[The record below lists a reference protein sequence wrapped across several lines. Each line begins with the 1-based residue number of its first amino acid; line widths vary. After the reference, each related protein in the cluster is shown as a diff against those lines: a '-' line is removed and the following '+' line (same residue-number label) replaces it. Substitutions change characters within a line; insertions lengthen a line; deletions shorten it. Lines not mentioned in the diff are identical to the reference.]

1 MLLRPFFLVIF
12 LGLAGGAAWAQ
23 TTTPSVR
30 PGNHELI
37 YSDIYRQETD
47 RAIVFGNSYV
57 EIQVDK
63 QTGVW
68 TRWTDEAP
76 ANQLIT
82 PDITRPALDFS
93 INGAYLVAKH
103 GGTLLRNE
111 TSIGKDRQGVVLS
124 VTVGVLPQQMGHE
137 YELTTYY
144 RLYPQQKRLDRW
156 ARLVRNRPGP
166 TEHLDGFR
174 FRLPGVMIGEP
185 GDNTVT
191 LPGPFFPKTF
201 VAPDTPYDS
210 LKTKNI
216 TFHQAPDAGFGLFLL
231 SNKARKTTLGSWMS
245 TAGEVAYS
253 TAVEGNGQIL
263 SCRHDDR
270 RAYYLL
276 PGMAVDSDVQ
286 HVELAETSAPIMQRY
301 RQMATQT
308 MPLDSATPAWVKNQ
322 VILEVYPQYYKG
334 GLPELA
340 ARLPFYKSV
349 GFTMIYLMPHWD
361 GGYSPI
367 DLFKVDTRFGS
378 PADLK
383 ALVTTAHG
391 LGLKVIFDMV
401 IHGMNKKSPVTQQR
415 PELFVRNEAGELALH
430 PTWKSVT
437 TDWAN
442 PAYQQYMVDLV
453 LHDQR
458 EYGIDGYRVDAA
470 TYKGAGWNPNVSYPA
485 YRDGSAAPELM
496 RAMLTALRQKNP
508 EAVLLSEVF
517 GPVFYSVCNFA
528 HDNQTEAVPLLLEK
542 MQQGL
547 YSAAEYKQHIQAVY
561 AMLPTGA
568 NRVFYARN
576 HDTSWF
582 YRFGGYT
589 PRFMAFEAIH
599 ALFGIPEVFAG
610 DPKNRP
616 APDDEPQVYETYK
629 KLFAL
634 RNRLPE
640 LIVGEIQL
648 DRVQCSNK
656 HIFSGLRTL
665 SGQSVLALVSF
676 SDQVETATI
685 TLDPSVNSKP
695 GRPLTLDDTQTGKS
709 VVLTS
714 AGANTVTVT
723 LQPFQGLVGR
733 VN

>member
-1 MLLRPFFLVIF
+1 MRLFYADIPQTRWLLCL
-12 LGLAGGAAWAQ
+12 LSLALFPAF
-23 TTTPSVR
+23 THDPVY
-30 PGNHELI
+30 LDI
-37 YSDIYRQETD
+37 YSRETE
-47 RAIVFGNSYV
+47 ANLVFGNV
-57 EIQVDK
+57 QTELHVDK
-63 QTGVW
+63 RTGAWTVW
-68 TRWTDEAP
+68 TDKP
-76 ANQLIT
+76 ATPSLIT
-82 PDITRPALDFS
+82 PDTTRPALDFS
-93 INGAYLVAKH
+93 INGSYLLAKH

-111 TSIGKDRQGVVLS
+111 TIIDKNRQGVVLS
-124 VTVGVLPQQMGHE
+124 VTVGILPQPTGYQ
-137 YELTTYY
+137 YELTSYY
-144 RLYPQQKRLDRW
+144 RLFPQQKRLERW
-156 ARLVRNRPGP
+156 ARLARNRPGP
-166 TEHLDGFR
+166 KEHLDGFR
-174 FRLPGVMIGEP
+174 FRLPGVVIGQSGE
-185 GDNTVT
+185 NTVT
-191 LPGPFFPKTF
+191 LPGPFFIKTF

-231 SNKARKTTLGSWMS
+231 SNKVRKTTLGSWMS
-245 TAGEVAYS
+245 TGGEVAYS
-253 TAVEGNGQIL
+253 TAIEGNGRTL
-263 SCRHDDR
+263 SCRHDDK

-276 PGMAVDSDVQ
+276 PGMAVESDVQ
-286 HVELAETSAPIMQRY
+286 HVELAESSAPIMQSY
-301 RQMATQT
+301 RQMAMQT
-308 MPLDSATPAWVKNQ
+308 MPLDPNTPAWVRRQ

-340 ARLPFYKSV
+340 TRLPFYKSV
-349 GFTMIYLMPHWD
+349 GFTMIYLMPHWE

-367 DLFKVDTRFGS
+367 DLFKVDSRFGS

-383 ALVTTAHG
+383 ALVKSAHG

-401 IHGMNKKSPVTQQR
+401 IHGMNKKSPLIQQR
-415 PELFVRNEAGELALH
+415 PKLFVRNEAGELALH

-442 PAYQQYMVDLV
+442 PAYQQYMVNLV

-470 TYKGAGWNPNVSYPA
+470 TYKGAGWNPAVTYPA
-485 YRDGSAAPELM
+485 YRDGSAAPDLM
-496 RAMLTALRQKNP
+496 RAMLTALRRKNP

-542 MQQGL
+542 MEQGT
-547 YSAAEYKQHIQAVY
+547 YSAAEYKGHMQAVY

-589 PRFMAFEAIH
+589 PRYMAFEAVH

-610 DPKNRP
+610 DPKNLP
-616 APDDEPQVYETYK
+616 APDDEPRVYTTYK

-634 RNRLPE
+634 RKQLPE
-640 LIVGEIQL
+640 LVEGTVQL
-648 DRVQCSNK
+648 DQVRCSNK
-656 HIFSGLRTL
+656 QIFSGLRSL
-665 SGQSVLALVSF
+665 SGRSVMALISF
-676 SDQVETATI
+676 SDQGQTATI
-685 TLDPSVNSKP
+685 TLDTALKVPSGN
-695 GRPLTLDDTQTGKS
+695 RLTLSDVETGQP

-714 AGANTVTVT
+714 AGANTYTVT
-723 LQPFQGLVGR
+723 LKPFQKTAGR
-733 VN
+733 IN

>member
-1 MLLRPFFLVIF
+1 MRLFYGGIPPIQPTRWLLCLFI
-12 LGLAGGAAWAQ
+12 LALFPAF
-23 TTTPSVR
+23 THDPVY
-30 PGNHELI
+30 LDI
-37 YSDIYRQETD
+37 YSRETKTNL
-47 RAIVFGNSYV
+47 VFGNAQT
-57 EIQVDK
+57 ELQVDK
-63 QTGVW
+63 RTGVW
-68 TRWTDEAP
+68 TALNDKAGTP
-76 ANQLIT
+76 SLIT
-82 PDITRPALDFS
+82 PDTTRPALDFS
-93 INGAYLVAKH
+93 INGSYLLAKH

-111 TSIGKDRQGVVLS
+111 TTIDKDRQGVVLS
-124 VTVGVLPQQMGHE
+124 VTMGVLPQQTGYQ

-144 RLYPQQKRLDRW
+144 RLYPQQKRLERW

-166 TEHLDGFR
+166 KEHLDGFR
-174 FRLPGVMIGEP
+174 FRLPGVVIGEP
-185 GDNTVT
+185 GENTVT
-191 LPGPFFPKTF
+191 LPGPFFIKTF

-253 TAVEGNGQIL
+253 TAIEGNGQTL
-263 SCRHDDR
+263 SCRHDDK
-270 RAYYLL
+270 RAYYLS
-276 PGMAVDSDVQ
+276 PGMAVESDVQ
-286 HVELAETSAPIMQRY
+286 HIELAESSAPIMAAY

-308 MPLDSATPAWVKNQ
+308 MPLDPTTPAWVKNQ

-340 ARLPFYKSV
+340 SRLPFYKSV
-349 GFTMIYLMPHWD
+349 GFTMIYLMPHWE

-367 DLFKVDTRFGS
+367 DLFNVDARFGS

-383 ALVTTAHG
+383 ALVKTAHG

-401 IHGMNKKSPVTQQR
+401 IHGMNKKSPLIQQR

-470 TYKGAGWNPNVSYPA
+470 TYKGAGWNPNLLYPA

-528 HDNQTEAVPLLLEK
+528 HDNQTEGVPLLLEK
-542 MQQGL
+542 MQRGA
-547 YSAAEYKQHIQAVY
+547 YSAADYKQHIQAVY

-589 PRFMAFEAIH
+589 PRFMAFEAVH
-599 ALFGIPEVFAG
+599 AFFGIPEVFAG
-610 DPKNRP
+610 DPKNLP
-616 APDDEPQVYETYK
+616 APDDEPQIYGTYK

-634 RNRLPE
+634 RKKLPE
-640 LIVGEIQL
+640 LVEGEIQL

-656 HIFSGLRTL
+656 HIFSGLRSL
-665 SGQSVLALVSF
+665 NGRSVLALISF
-676 SDQVETATI
+676 SDQIETATI
-685 TLDPSVNSKP
+685 TLDPLVNVKP
-695 GRPLTLDDTQTGKS
+695 GKKLMLADTQTGKPIT
-709 VVLTS
+709 LTS
-714 AGANTVTVT
+714 VGANTFTVT
-723 LQPFQGLVGR
+723 LQPFQGLVGC
-733 VN
+733 VLS

>member
-1 MLLRPFFLVIF
+1 MRLFYGNIPPIQPTRWLFCLLSLTLFPAFFHDPVYLD
-12 LGLAGGAAWAQ
+12 
-23 TTTPSVR
+23 
-30 PGNHELI
+30 I
-37 YSDIYRQETD
+37 YSRETETNL
-47 RAIVFGNSYV
+47 VFGNV
-57 EIQVDK
+57 QTELQVDK
-63 QTGVW
+63 RTGAW
-68 TRWTDEAP
+68 TTWTDKTGTIS
-76 ANQLIT
+76 LIT
-82 PDITRPALDFS
+82 PDTTRPALDFS
-93 INGAYLVAKH
+93 INGNYLLAKH

-111 TSIGKDRQGVVLS
+111 TTIDKNRQGVVLS
-124 VTVGVLPQQMGHE
+124 ITVGILPQPTGYQ
-137 YELTTYY
+137 YELTSYY
-144 RLYPQQKRLDRW
+144 RLYPQQKRLERW

-166 TEHLDGFR
+166 KEHLDGFR
-174 FRLPGVMIGEP
+174 FRLSGVVIGQPGE
-185 GDNTVT
+185 NTVT

-210 LKTKNI
+210 LKAKNI

-231 SNKARKTTLGSWMS
+231 SNKARKVTLGSWMS
-245 TAGEVAYS
+245 TSGEVAYS
-253 TAVEGNGQIL
+253 TAIEGNGRTL
-263 SCRHDDR
+263 SCRHDDK

-276 PGMAVDSDVQ
+276 PGMAVESDVQ
-286 HVELAETSAPIMQRY
+286 HVELAESSAPIMAAY

-308 MPLDSATPAWVKNQ
+308 MPLDPTTPAWVKKQ

-340 ARLPFYKSV
+340 SRLPFYKSV
-349 GFTMIYLMPHWD
+349 GFTMIYLMPHWE
-361 GGYSPI
+361 GGYGPI
-367 DLFKVDTRFGS
+367 DLFKVDARFGS

-383 ALVTTAHG
+383 AFVKTAHG
-391 LGLKVIFDMV
+391 RGLKVIFDMV
-401 IHGMNKKSPVTQQR
+401 IHGMNKISPLIQQR

-470 TYKGAGWNPNVSYPA
+470 TYKGAGWNPSVPYPA

-496 RAMLTALRQKNP
+496 RAMLTALRRNNP

-542 MQQGL
+542 MQRGA
-547 YSAAEYKQHIQAVY
+547 YSAAEYKGHMQAVY
-561 AMLPTGA
+561 DMLPTGA

-589 PRFMAFEAIH
+589 PRFMAFEAVH
-599 ALFGIPEVFAG
+599 AFFGIPEIFAG
-610 DPKNRP
+610 DPKHLP
-616 APDDEPQVYETYK
+616 APDDEPQIYGTYK

-640 LIVGEIQL
+640 LVEGEIQL

-656 HIFSGLRTL
+656 QIFSGLRSL
-665 SGQSVLALVSF
+665 NGRSVLALISF
-676 SDQVETATI
+676 SDQTETATV
-685 TLDPSVNSKP
+685 TLVSSVNVKA
-695 GRPLTLDDTQTGKS
+695 GKTLILDDTQTGKP
-709 VVLTS
+709 VTLTS
-714 AGANTVTVT
+714 VGANTFTVT
-723 LQPFQGLVGR
+723 LQPFQGVVGR
-733 VN
+733 LNK

>member
-1 MLLRPFFLVIF
+1 MRLFYADIPPARWLLCL
-12 LGLAGGAAWAQ
+12 LSLALFPAF
-23 TTTPSVR
+23 THDPVY
-30 PGNHELI
+30 LDI
-37 YSDIYRQETD
+37 YSRETETNL
-47 RAIVFGNSYV
+47 VFGNV
-57 EIQVDK
+57 QTELHVDK
-63 QTGVW
+63 RTGAWTVW
-68 TRWTDEAP
+68 TDKP
-76 ANQLIT
+76 ATPSLIT
-82 PDITRPALDFS
+82 PDTTRPALDFS
-93 INGAYLVAKH
+93 INGSYLLAKH

-111 TSIGKDRQGVVLS
+111 TIIDKNRQGVVLS
-124 VTVGVLPQQMGHE
+124 VTVGILPQPTGYQ
-137 YELTTYY
+137 YELTSYY
-144 RLYPQQKRLDRW
+144 RLFPQQKRLERW
-156 ARLVRNRPGP
+156 ARLARNRPGP
-166 TEHLDGFR
+166 KEHLDGFR
-174 FRLPGVMIGEP
+174 FRLPGVVIGQSGE
-185 GDNTVT
+185 NTVT
-191 LPGPFFPKTF
+191 LPGPFFIKTF

-231 SNKARKTTLGSWMS
+231 SNKVRKTTLGSWMS
-245 TAGEVAYS
+245 TGGEVAYS
-253 TAVEGNGQIL
+253 TAIEGNGRTL
-263 SCRHDDR
+263 SCRHDDK

-276 PGMAVDSDVQ
+276 PGMAVESDVQ
-286 HVELAETSAPIMQRY
+286 HVELAESSAPIMQSY
-301 RQMATQT
+301 RQMAMQT
-308 MPLDSATPAWVKNQ
+308 MPLDPTTPAWVRRQ

-340 ARLPFYKSV
+340 TRLPFYKSV
-349 GFTMIYLMPHWD
+349 GFTMIYLMPHWE

-367 DLFKVDTRFGS
+367 DLFKVDSRFGS

-383 ALVTTAHG
+383 ALVKSAHG

-401 IHGMNKKSPVTQQR
+401 IHGMNKKSPLIQQR
-415 PELFVRNEAGELALH
+415 PKLFVRNEAGELALH

-470 TYKGAGWNPNVSYPA
+470 TYKGAGWNPAVTYPA
-485 YRDGSAAPELM
+485 YRDGSAAPDLM
-496 RAMLTALRQKNP
+496 RAMLTALRRKNP

-542 MQQGL
+542 MERGT
-547 YSAAEYKQHIQAVY
+547 YSAAEYKGHMQAVY

-589 PRFMAFEAIH
+589 PRYMAFEAVH

-610 DPKNRP
+610 DPKNLP
-616 APDDEPQVYETYK
+616 APDDEPRVYETYK

-634 RNRLPE
+634 RKQLPE
-640 LIVGEIQL
+640 LVEGTVQL
-648 DRVQCSNK
+648 DQVQCSNK
-656 HIFSGLRTL
+656 QIFSGLRSL
-665 SGQSVLALVSF
+665 SGRSVMALISF
-676 SDQVETATI
+676 SDQGQTATI
-685 TLDPSVNSKP
+685 TLDIALKVPLGN
-695 GRPLTLDDTQTGKS
+695 RLTLSDMETGQP
-709 VVLTS
+709 VLLTS
-714 AGANTVTVT
+714 AGANTYTVT
-723 LQPFQGLVGR
+723 LKPFQKTAGR
-733 VN
+733 IN